1 MLLGHARGK
10 VGDVVFSRVNGQQ
23 ITRARAAV
31 VKNPQT
37 EKQMIQRIILNT
49 VIQAYSRMA
58 EICDHSFEGV
68 AVGQDNMSKFMR
80 ENMSILRK
88 YVAVYAVENGTFDGC
103 YAFVPKGLNMFTPN
117 NWKIATGQLPE
128 VVLASVSPT
137 DGAKINI
144 TSADVIPTYGEIIT
158 SLGLQRGD
166 QLTFIGQELY
176 TDGRAAFKFAR
187 VILDPR
193 EADGTQ
199 ADITT
204 PFLANGVVNKPS
216 PRNEGSDI
224 IFTTAANEIVFDL
237 GENSQY
243 GAAVIVSRQKADGS
257 WLRSNSA
264 IQLAENIPYALVGA
278 MDMQE
283 AIDYAMSGGI
293 ELESDRYLNNAVKG
307 KKIVAAPQ
315 PEPEPD
321 HAELTSLTQGSIN
334 LLDASASEARIEDAF
349 APAYIGTNLAGS
361 YLYLGEQNK
370 TVGTSVDISSVGE
383 GKKYLFPGNSGNVP
397 TLLFGNDPVQI
408 YLVSEGEIVQVG
420 RKIRPSE

>member
-88 YVAVYAVENGTFDGC
+88 YVADYAAENGSFDGC

-117 NWKIATGQLPE
+117 PWKIATGQLPE

-137 DGAKINI
+137 DGAEI
-144 TSADVIPTYGEIIT
+144 TIVSADVIPTYGEIIT

-216 PRNEGSDI
+216 PRNEGSDVK
-224 IFTTAANEIVFDL
+224 FTTEANKLIFDL

-243 GAAVIVSRQKADGS
+243 GAAVIVSRQKSDGS

-283 AIDYAMSGGI
+283 AIDYALSGGI
-293 ELESDRYLNNAVKG
+293 ELESNRYLNNAVKG
-307 KKIVAAPQ
+307 KKIVAAPV
-315 PEPEPD
+315 PVTPI
-321 HAELTSLTQGSIN
+321 LTSLQNGAVD
-334 LLDASASEARIEDAF
+334 LLDGTAQSVTITEIF
-349 APAYIGTNLAGS
+349 APTFAGNALEGNYLVLDSTSKQVGDTVDVSSLAA
-361 YLYLGEQNK
+361 
-370 TVGTSVDISSVGE
+370 DA
-383 GKKYLFPGNSGNVP
+383 KYLFTANSG
-397 TLLFGNDPVQI
+397 QI
-408 YLVSEGEIVQVG
+408 SGLGLDITAKRLYLVVDGKVAQVCRSVKGE
-420 RKIRPSE
+420 

>member
-10 VGDVVFSRVNGQQ
+10 VGDVVFARVNGQQ
-23 ITRARAAV
+23 VTRARAAV

-49 VIQAYSRMA
+49 VIQAYSRMS

-88 YVAVYAVENGTFDGC
+88 AVADYAAQNGTFVGC

-128 VVLASVSPT
+128 IILTEVSPT
-137 DGAKINI
+137 NGATIAI
-144 TSADVIPTYGEIIT
+144 TSAGVIPTYGEIIT

-193 EADGTQ
+193 DTDGTQ
-199 ADITT
+199 ADIET
-204 PFLANGVVNKPS
+204 PFLADGIVNKPS
-216 PRNEGSDI
+216 PRNEGADI
-224 IFTTAANEIVFDL
+224 TFTTAANELTFDL
-237 GENSQY
+237 GENSQF
-243 GAAVIVSRQKADGS
+243 GAAVIVSRQKSDGS

-283 AIDYAMSGGI
+283 AIDYALSGGI
-293 ELESDRYLNNAVKG
+293 ELESDRYLNNAVRG
-307 KKIVAAPQ
+307 KKIVATPQ
-315 PEPEPD
+315 PATP
-321 HAELTSLTQGSIN
+321 ALTSLQNGSVN
-334 LLDASASEARIEDAF
+334 LLDGSASSVTITEIF
-349 APAYIGTNLAGS
+349 APTFAGTALGGNYLILDSTNKQVGDTVDVSSLAA
-361 YLYLGEQNK
+361 
-370 TVGTSVDISSVGE
+370 DA
-383 GKKYLFPGNSGNVP
+383 KYLFTADSG
-397 TLLFGNDPVQI
+397 QI
-408 YLVSEGEIVQVG
+408 SSMSLDIASKRLYLVVDGAIAQVCRAVKGE
-420 RKIRPSE
+420 